1 MTPDPSKLPAH
12 VAIIMDG
19 NGRWA
24 RQRGKPVKFGHRHG
38 AEVARSVVEAC
49 VERNIPFLTLFAF
62 SSENWSR
69 PIAEVDGL
77 MALFLS
83 VLKRSEINQFQQKK
97 VKFNFIGKRDG
108 LAPKLLR
115 SMDEVESLTKK
126 NTGTTVT
133 VAVDY
138 GGRWDITEAAI
149 ALGRQVEAGQIRSSD
164 IDADLLRAQ
173 TSLGLIPDPDLCI
186 RTGGEK
192 RISNF
197 LLWQLAYTELY
208 FADCYWPEFT
218 EAEFQ
223 RALEAFA
230 SRQRRFGATQFE
242 GVCDE

>member
-1 MTPDPSKLPAH
+1 MTPDPSKLPVH

-49 VERNIPFLTLFAF
+49 VERNISFLTLFAF

-83 VLKRSEINQFQQKK
+83 VLKRSEINQFQQKE

-115 SMDEVESLTKK
+115 SMDEVESLTEK

-149 ALGRQVEAGQIRSSD
+149 ALSRQVEAGQIRSSD

-197 LLWQLAYTELY
+197 LLWQLAYTEFY

-223 RALEAFA
+223 RALEEFA
-230 SRQRRFGATQFE
+230 TRQRRFGATQVE

>member
-1 MTPDPSKLPAH
+1 MTPDPTKLPAH

-38 AEVARSVVEAC
+38 AEAARSVVEAC
-49 VERNIPFLTLFAF
+49 VGRNIPYLTLFAF
-62 SSENWSR
+62 SSENWMR

-83 VLKRSEINQFQQKK
+83 VLKRNEINQFHQKG
-97 VKFNFIGKRDG
+97 VKFNVIGKRDG

-115 SMDEVESLTKK
+115 SMDEVESLTEH

-138 GGRWDITEAAI
+138 GGRWDITEAAV

-164 IDADLLRAQ
+164 IDAESLRAQ
-173 TSLGLIPDPDLCI
+173 TSLGRFPDPDLCI

-197 LLWQLAYTELY
+197 LLWQFAYTEFY

-218 EAEFQ
+218 EVEFQ
-223 RALEAFA
+223 RALEEFA
-230 SRQRRFGATQFE
+230 GRQRRFGTTQVE
-242 GVCDE
+242 GAGDE

>member
-1 MTPDPSKLPAH
+1 
-12 VAIIMDG
+12 
-19 NGRWA
+19 
-24 RQRGKPVKFGHRHG
+24 
-38 AEVARSVVEAC
+38 
-49 VERNIPFLTLFAF
+49 
-62 SSENWSR
+62 
-69 PIAEVDGL
+69 

-83 VLKRSEINQFQQKK
+83 VLKRSEINQFRQKE

-115 SMDEVESLTKK
+115 SMDEVERLTEN

-186 RTGGEK
+186 RTGGRKESVIFCCGSLLTLNSILQTVTG
-192 RISNF
+192 RIYRS
-197 LLWQLAYTELY
+197 
-208 FADCYWPEFT
+208 
-218 EAEFQ
+218 EFQ
-223 RALEAFA
+223 RALEELRPPTAVWNN
-230 SRQRRFGATQFE
+230 SG
-242 GVCDE
+242 

>member
-1 MTPDPSKLPAH
+1 MTPDPTKLPAH

-24 RQRGKPVKFGHRHG
+24 RQRGKPVKFGHRRG

-49 VERNIPFLTLFAF
+49 IERNIPYLTLFAF
-62 SSENWSR
+62 SSENWMR

-83 VLKRSEINQFQQKK
+83 VLKRNEINQFHRKG
-97 VKFNFIGKRDG
+97 VKFNFIGKRDS

-115 SMDEVESLTKK
+115 SMDEVKGLTEH

-138 GGRWDITEAAI
+138 GGRWDITEAAV
-149 ALGRQVEAGQIRSSD
+149 ALGRQVEAGEIRSSD
-164 IDADLLRAQ
+164 IDAESLRAQ
-173 TSLGLIPDPDLCI
+173 TSLGRFPDPDLCI

-197 LLWQLAYTELY
+197 LLWQFAYTEFY

-223 RALEAFA
+223 RALEEFA
-230 SRQRRFGATQFE
+230 SRQRRFGTTQDK
-242 GVCDE
+242 GAGDE

>member
-83 VLKRSEINQFQQKK
+83 VLKRSEINQFQQKE
-97 VKFNFIGKRDG
+97 VKFNFIGKRDD

-115 SMDEVESLTKK
+115 SMDEVESLTEN

-138 GGRWDITEAAI
+138 GGRWDIT
-149 ALGRQVEAGQIRSSD
+149 EAGQIRSSD

-197 LLWQLAYTELY
+197 LLWQLAYTEFY

-223 RALEAFA
+223 RALEEFA

>member
-49 VERNIPFLTLFAF
+49 VERSIPFLTLFAF

-83 VLKRSEINQFQQKK
+83 VLKRSEINQFQQKE

-115 SMDEVESLTKK
+115 SMDEVERLTEN
-126 NTGTTVT
+126 NTGTTGT

-149 ALGRQVEAGQIRSSD
+149 ALGRQIEAGQIRSSD
-164 IDADLLRAQ
+164 FL
-173 TSLGLIPDPDLCI
+173 SLIHI
-186 RTGGEK
+186 
-192 RISNF
+192 
-197 LLWQLAYTELY
+197 
-208 FADCYWPEFT
+208 
-218 EAEFQ
+218 
-223 RALEAFA
+223 
-230 SRQRRFGATQFE
+230 
-242 GVCDE
+242 

>member
-1 MTPDPSKLPAH
+1 MTPDPTKLPAH

-38 AEVARSVVEAC
+38 AEAARSVVEAC
-49 VERNIPFLTLFAF
+49 VGRNIPYLTLFAF
-62 SSENWSR
+62 SSENWMR

-83 VLKRSEINQFQQKK
+83 VLKRNEINQFHQMG

-108 LAPKLLR
+108 LATKLLR
-115 SMDEVESLTKK
+115 SMDEVEGLTEH

-138 GGRWDITEAAI
+138 GGRWDITEAAV

-164 IDADLLRAQ
+164 IDAESLRAQ
-173 TSLGLIPDPDLCI
+173 TSLGRFPDPDLCI

-197 LLWQLAYTELY
+197 LLWQFAYTEFY

-218 EAEFQ
+218 EVEFQ
-223 RALEAFA
+223 RALEEFA
-230 SRQRRFGATQFE
+230 SRQRRFGKTQVE
-242 GVCDE
+242 GAGDE

>member
-49 VERNIPFLTLFAF
+49 VERSIPFLTLFAF

-83 VLKRSEINQFQQKK
+83 VLKRSEINQFQQKE

-115 SMDEVESLTKK
+115 SMDEVESLTEK
-126 NTGTTVT
+126 NKGTTVT

-149 ALGRQVEAGQIRSSD
+149 ALSRQVEAGKIRSSD
-164 IDADLLRAQ
+164 IDADMLRAH

-197 LLWQLAYTELY
+197 LLWQLAYTEFY

-223 RALEAFA
+223 RALEEFA

>member
-49 VERNIPFLTLFAF
+49 VERSIPFLTLFAF

-115 SMDEVESLTKK
+115 SMDEVESLTAK

-149 ALGRQVEAGQIRSSD
+149 ALSRQVEAGQIRSSD

-197 LLWQLAYTELY
+197 LLWQLAYTEFY

-223 RALEAFA
+223 RALEEFA
-230 SRQRRFGATQFE
+230 TRQRRFGATQVE

>member
-1 MTPDPSKLPAH
+1 MTPDPTKLPAH

-24 RQRGKPVKFGHRHG
+24 RQRGKPVKFGHRRG

-49 VERNIPFLTLFAF
+49 IERNIPYLTLFAF
-62 SSENWSR
+62 SSENWMR
-69 PIAEVDGL
+69 PNAEVDGL

-83 VLKRSEINQFQQKK
+83 VLKRNEINQFHQKG
-97 VKFNFIGKRDG
+97 VRFNFIGKRDC
-108 LAPKLLR
+108 LAPRLLR
-115 SMDEVESLTKK
+115 SMDEVKGLTEH

-138 GGRWDITEAAI
+138 GGRWDITEAAV

-164 IDADLLRAQ
+164 IDAESLRAQ
-173 TSLGLIPDPDLCI
+173 TSLGRFPDPDLCI

-197 LLWQLAYTELY
+197 LLWQFAYTEFY

-223 RALEAFA
+223 RALEEFA
-230 SRQRRFGATQFE
+230 NRQRRFGTTQDK
-242 GVCDE
+242 GAGDE

>member
-1 MTPDPSKLPAH
+1 MTPVPSKLPVH

-24 RQRGKPVKFGHRHG
+24 RQRGKPTKYGHRHG
-38 AEVARSVVEAC
+38 AEAALNVVELC
-49 VERNIPFLTLFAF
+49 IDRNIPYLTLFAF
-62 SSENWSR
+62 SSENWMR
-69 PIAEVDGL
+69 PITEVEGL

-83 VLKRSEINQFQQKK
+83 VLKRNEISQLHQKG

-115 SMDEVESLTKK
+115 SMDEVEKRTAL

-138 GGRWDITEAAI
+138 GGRWDITEAAS
-149 ALGRQVEAGQIRSSD
+149 ALGQQVEAGLIRPSD
-164 IDADLLRAQ
+164 IDSELLRSQ
-173 TSLGLIPDPDLCI
+173 TSLGAFPDPDLCI

-197 LLWQLAYTELY
+197 LLWQFAYTEFY

-223 RALEAFA
+223 CALEEFA
-230 SRQRRFGATQFE
+230 NRQRRFGATHIE
-242 GVCDE
+242 GGYCE

>member
-1 MTPDPSKLPAH
+1 MTPDPTKLPDH

-49 VERNIPFLTLFAF
+49 VERNIPYLTLFAF
-62 SSENWSR
+62 SSENWMR

-83 VLKRSEINQFQQKK
+83 VLKRNEINQFHQKG

-115 SMDEVESLTKK
+115 SMDEVKGLTEH

-138 GGRWDITEAAI
+138 GGRWDITQAAV
-149 ALGRQVEAGQIRSSD
+149 ALGRQVEAGEIRSSD
-164 IDADLLRAQ
+164 IDAESLRAQ
-173 TSLGLIPDPDLCI
+173 TSLGRFPDPDLCI

-197 LLWQLAYTELY
+197 LLWQFAYTEFY

-223 RALEAFA
+223 RALEEFA
-230 SRQRRFGATQFE
+230 SRQRRFGTTQDE
-242 GVCDE
+242 GADDE

>member
-1 MTPDPSKLPAH
+1 MTPDPIKLPAH

-83 VLKRSEINQFQQKK
+83 VLKRSEIKQFQQKE

-108 LAPKLLR
+108 LSPKLLR
-115 SMDEVESLTKK
+115 SMDEVESLTES
-126 NTGTTVT
+126 NAGTTVT

-149 ALGRQVEAGQIRSSD
+149 ALGRKVEAGQIRPSD

-197 LLWQLAYTELY
+197 LLWQLAYTEFY

-223 RALEAFA
+223 RALEEFA
-230 SRQRRFGATQFE
+230 SRQRRFGATQIE
-242 GVCDE
+242 GVYDE

>member
-1 MTPDPSKLPAH
+1 MTPDSSKLPAH

-49 VERNIPFLTLFAF
+49 VERDIPFLTLFAF

-83 VLKRSEINQFQQKK
+83 VLKRSEIKQFQQKE

-108 LAPKLLR
+108 LSPKLLR
-115 SMDEVESLTKK
+115 SMDEVESLTES
-126 NTGTTVT
+126 NAGTTVT

-149 ALGRQVEAGQIRSSD
+149 ALGRKVEAGQIRPSD

-197 LLWQLAYTELY
+197 LLWQLAYTEFY

-223 RALEAFA
+223 RALEEFA
-230 SRQRRFGATQFE
+230 SRQRRFGATQIE
-242 GVCDE
+242 GVYDE

>member
-12 VAIIMDG
+12 DAIIMDG
-19 NGRWA
+19 NDRWA

-49 VERNIPFLTLFAF
+49 VERNISFLTLYAF

-83 VLKRSEINQFQQKK
+83 VLKRSEINQFQKK
-97 VKFNFIGKRDG
+97 GVKFNFIGKRDG
-108 LAPKLLR
+108 LAPKLLH
-115 SMDEVESLTKK
+115 SMDEVESLTEK

-138 GGRWDITEAAI
+138 GGRWDITQAAI
-149 ALGRQVEAGQIRSSD
+149 ALSRQVEAGQIRSSD

-173 TSLGLIPDPDLCI
+173 TSLGPIPDPDLCI

-208 FADCYWPEFT
+208 FSNTEWPDFCESEFNKAI
-218 EAEFQ
+218 EEFQ
-223 RALEAFA
+223 KRE
-230 SRQRRFGATQFE
+230 RRFGK
-242 GVCDE
+242 VVK